1 MHQRDP
7 FDQIVHYPP
16 KPAVDPKTQSRQEHQ
31 AIFAEQIPGQG
42 HWRRDPRQEDPR
54 ARAQVARDEV
64 CILDGRGGHYRV
76 AAHCPHGVL
85 FSEETGTDQ
94 EAEYRAMH
102 PIPPASGGILD
113 SGTDFGRG
121 TR

>member
-31 AIFAEQIPGQG
+31 AIFAEQIPA
-42 HWRRDPRQEDPR
+42 PR
-54 ARAQVARDEV
+54 ASALTRPQVARDEV
-64 CILDGRGGHYRV
+64 CVLDGRGGHYRL
-76 AAHCPHGVL
+76 AADCPHGVM
-85 FSEETGTDQ
+85 SVDEHVWTDGD
-94 EAEYRAMH
+94 AEWAAMH
-102 PIPPASGGILD
+102 PNPLTIGKD
-113 SGTDFGRG
+113 WTVHGTDFGRG

>member
-1 MHQRDP
+1 MDQRDP
-7 FDQIVHYPP
+7 YDAIVHRPP
-16 KPAVDPKTQSRQEHQ
+16 KLPVASEILQRQEHES
-31 AIFAEQIPGQG
+31 IFREQIPA
-42 HWRRDPRQEDPR
+42 PR
-54 ARAQVARDEV
+54 ASALTRPQVARDEV
-64 CILDGRGGHYRV
+64 CVLDERGGHYRLGRD
-76 AAHCPHGVL
+76 CPHGVL
-85 FSEETGTDQ
+85 SNAETGTDQ

>member
-31 AIFAEQIPGQG
+31 AIFAEQIPA
-42 HWRRDPRQEDPR
+42 PR
-54 ARAQVARDEV
+54 ASALTRPQVARDEV
-64 CILDGRGGHYRV
+64 CVLDERGGHYRLGRD
-76 AAHCPHGVL
+76 CPHGVL
-85 FSEETGTDQ
+85 SNAENIGTDAD
-94 EAEYRAMH
+94 AERAAMY
-102 PIPPASGGILD
+102 PPRPSLGILD
-113 SGTDFGRG
+113 SADTDFGRG